1 MALEWTNIIGVTA
14 GICTTAAVLP
24 QIYKAWKTKKV
35 TDISP
40 GMFIVLLAGLLLWVV
55 YGFMKKDIPIIA
67 TNGLALALNGFM
79 LFLMVR
85 YKDNE

>member
-1 MALEWTNIIGVTA
+1 MLEWTTIIGIAA
-14 GICTTAAVLP
+14 GILTTAAVIP

-35 TDISP
+35 QDVSP

-55 YGFMKKDIPIIA
+55 YGVMKNDIPIIA

>member
-1 MALEWTNIIGVTA
+1 MLEWTTIIGIAA
-14 GICTTAAVLP
+14 GILTTAAVIP

-35 TDISP
+35 QDVSP
-40 GMFIVLLAGLLLWVV
+40 GMFIVLLAGLLMWVV
-55 YGFMKKDIPIIA
+55 YGVMKNDVPIIA

-85 YKDNE
+85 YKDND

>member
-1 MALEWTNIIGVTA
+1 MLEWTTIIGIAA
-14 GICTTAAVLP
+14 GILTTAAVTP

-35 TDISP
+35 QDVSP

-55 YGFMKKDIPIIA
+55 YGVMKKDLPIIA
-67 TNGLALALNGFM
+67 TNGLALVLNGFM

>member
-1 MALEWTNIIGVTA
+1 MLEWTTIIGIAA
-14 GICTTAAVLP
+14 GILTTAAVIP

-35 TDISP
+35 QDVSP

-55 YGFMKKDIPIIA
+55 YGVMKKDVPIIA